1 MADITKVYA
10 VTISG
15 ILVLT
20 YDEDGDIPQPDTWDT
35 SLLLDELTL
44 TMHTAPSVRL
54 ALVYYNRDTGTEDE
68 LNSTAAMNHY
78 LALVHYNRDAGTED
92 SPDSKEA
99 E

>member
-1 MADITKVYA
+1 MVEITKVYA

-20 YDEDGDIPQPDTWDT
+20 YDEDGDIPNPDMWDT
-35 SLLLDELTL
+35 SVLLDELTV

-54 ALVYYNRDTGTEDE
+54 ALVYYNRD
-68 LNSTAAMNHY
+68 
-78 LALVHYNRDAGTED
+78 AGTEG

>member
-1 MADITKVYA
+1 MVEITKVYA

-54 ALVYYNRDTGTEDE
+54 ALV
-68 LNSTAAMNHY
+68 
-78 LALVHYNRDAGTED
+78 HYNRDAGTD
-92 SPDSKEA
+92 DNPDSKEA

>member
-1 MADITKVYA
+1 MVEITKVYA

-20 YDEDGDIPQPDTWDT
+20 YDEAGDIPQPHTWDT

-54 ALVYYNRDTGTEDE
+54 ALVHYNRDTGTED
-68 LNSTAAMNHY
+68 N
-78 LALVHYNRDAGTED
+78 
-92 SPDSKEA
+92 PDSKEA